1 MAVLIKSVDMPKCC
15 PVCPCVSGFG
25 HVCMAINRRFT
36 KRQHEKNLDA
46 LLKQNEHRPSWCP
59 LVEVPEPKR
68 VMSKD
73 EMEAAGF
80 ET

>member
-1 MAVLIKSVDMPKCC
+1 MAILIKGMEMPENCFSCNFAVDGCC
-15 PVCPCVSGFG
+15 LA
-25 HVCMAINRRFT
+25 M
-36 KRQHEKNLDA
+36 
-46 LLKQNEHRPSWCP
+46 RPIRTRDWKAKETTNYCP

>member
-1 MAVLIKSVDMPKCC
+1 MAKATEITVDVRVNIPDETICRCLRVLEMWMDDNPDKRIIVEQINGIDRIHHKI
-15 PVCPCVSGFG
+15 
-25 HVCMAINRRFT
+25 HV
-36 KRQHEKNLDA
+36 
-46 LLKQNEHRPSWCP
+46 
-59 LVEVPEPKR
+59 EPKR

>member
-1 MAVLIKSVDMPKCC
+1 MAKATEITVDVYVAIPDQT
-15 PVCPCVSGFG
+15 VCRCLRILEMWMDDNPD
-25 HVCMAINRRFT
+25 
-36 KRQHEKNLDA
+36 KNII
-46 LLKQNEHRPSWCP
+46 
-59 LVEVPEPKR
+59 VEQVNGIDRSHHKIQVEPKR